1 MNMSISRNKKR
12 RILNDVAGSVS
23 ETLSAFYGPQSFFED
38 VQLKTPKWYP
48 SDFID
53 LGSVV

>member
-1 MNMSISRNKKR
+1 M
-12 RILNDVAGSVS
+12 NDVAGSVS